1 MCTNTTTGAERRTTP
16 MNAGNVIACIV
27 GGGFVS
33 VLLCQFAYMM
43 ISPQKW
49 AKSRYSLKSDEIT
62 EENLGSRWGQ
72 VWFRIVGLVG
82 TAVIA
87 LCVLLFVSHLR

>member
-1 MCTNTTTGAERRTTP
+1 MS
-16 MNAGNVIACIV
+16 AGNIIACIV

-33 VLLCQFAYMM
+33 VILSQFVYMM
-43 ISPQKW
+43 VSPQRW

-62 EENLGSRWGQ
+62 EEKVSSRWGQ
-72 VWFRIVGLVG
+72 VWFRIVGFVG

-87 LCVLLFVSHLR
+87 LYVLLFISHLT

>member
-1 MCTNTTTGAERRTTP
+1 

-33 VLLCQFAYMM
+33 VLLFQFVYMM
-43 ISPQKW
+43 ISPQRW
-49 AKSRYSLKSDEIT
+49 AKSRYSLKSDEII
-62 EENLGSRWGQ
+62 EENLSSRWGQ
-72 VWFRIVGLVG
+72 VWFRIVGFVG

-87 LCVLLFVSHLR
+87 LCVALFISQIR